1 MKHNIK
7 FIFSFL
13 CIFAISMN
21 LFSQNE
27 RQFIREGNK
36 FYNKN
41 NFNEAEVNYRKSL
54 LKDSTYQIGRYN
66 LANSLYKQKNFG
78 EAEKYYSKIAENE
91 MDKDIRSKAFHN
103 LGNTYMQNR
112 DYQKAV
118 DAYKQSLKANPT
130 DVDTKYNL
138 SYALQ
143 MLKQQQQQQK
153 NNKNNKNDKDK
164 KEDKKDENQK
174 SQQNN
179 DNQQNKDKKQQEQ
192 KQKQLKKEEA
202 ERMLEALKNDE
213 KKTLDKVKKQKVVG
227 VKVKTEK
234 DW

>member
-1 MKHNIK
+1 MRHNMR
-7 FIFSFL
+7 FILSIL
-13 CIFAISMN
+13 CIFAITMN

-27 RQFIREGNK
+27 RKYIREGNK
-36 FYNKN
+36 YYNKN

-54 LKDSTYQIGRYN
+54 IKDSTYKIGKYN

-78 EAEKYYSKIAENE
+78 EAEKIYTQIAENE
-91 MDKDIRSKAFHN
+91 MDKNIRSKSFHN
-103 LGNTYMQNR
+103 LGNTYLQSR
-112 DYQKAV
+112 DFQKAV

-130 DVDTKYNL
+130 DIETKYNL

-143 MLKQQQQQQK
+143 MLKQQQQQNK

-164 KEDKKDENQK
+164 KEDKKDENQQSK
-174 SQQNN
+174 QNK
-179 DNQQNKDKKQQEQ
+179 DNQQNNDKKQQEQ

>member
-1 MKHNIK
+1 MKYLLSIL
-7 FIFSFL
+7 FIFVFIL
-13 CIFAISMN
+13 N
-21 LFSQNE
+21 LFSQDE
-27 RQFIREGNK
+27 RKFIREGNK
-36 FYNKN
+36 YYNKN

-54 LKDSTYQIGRYN
+54 SKDSTYKIGKYN

-78 EAEKYYSKIAENE
+78 EAEKYYTQIAENE
-91 MDKDIRSKAFHN
+91 LDKNVRSKAFHN
-103 LGNTYMQNR
+103 LGNTYMQNK
-112 DYQKAV
+112 DFQKAV
-118 DAYKQSLKANPT
+118 DAYKQSLKSNPT
-130 DVDTKYNL
+130 DIDTKYNL

-143 MLKQQQQQQK
+143 MLKQQQ
-153 NNKNNKNDKDK
+153 NKNNKNDKDK
-164 KEDKKDENQK
+164 KENKKDENQQ
-174 SQQNN
+174 SQQNK

>member
-1 MKHNIK
+1 
-7 FIFSFL
+7 
-13 CIFAISMN
+13 
-21 LFSQNE
+21 
-27 RQFIREGNK
+27 
-36 FYNKN
+36 
-41 NFNEAEVNYRKSL
+41 
-54 LKDSTYQIGRYN
+54 
-66 LANSLYKQKNFG
+66 
-78 EAEKYYSKIAENE
+78 
-91 MDKDIRSKAFHN
+91 MDKNIRSKAFHN
-103 LGNTYMQNR
+103 LGNTYLQNK

-118 DAYKQSLKANPT
+118 EAYKQSLKANPT
-130 DVDTKYNL
+130 DIDTKYNL

>member
-1 MKHNIK
+1 MKYLLSIL
-7 FIFSFL
+7 FIFVFTL
-13 CIFAISMN
+13 N
-21 LFSQNE
+21 LFSQDE
-27 RQFIREGNK
+27 RKFIREGNK

-54 LKDSTYQIGRYN
+54 SKDSTYKIGKYN

-78 EAEKYYSKIAENE
+78 EAEKYYTQIAENE
-91 MDKDIRSKAFHN
+91 SDKNVRSKAFHN
-103 LGNTYMQNR
+103 LGNTYMQNK
-112 DYQKAV
+112 DFQKAV
-118 DAYKQSLKANPT
+118 DAYKQSLKSNPT
-130 DVDTKYNL
+130 DIDTKYNL

-143 MLKQQQQQQK
+143 MLKQQQQQNK

-164 KEDKKDENQK
+164 KENKKDENQQ
-174 SQQNN
+174 SQQNK

>member
-1 MKHNIK
+1 MRHNLRFILSIL
-7 FIFSFL
+7 FIFVITL
-13 CIFAISMN
+13 N
-21 LFSQNE
+21 LFSQDE
-27 RQFIREGNK
+27 RKYIREGNK
-36 FYNKN
+36 YYNKN

-54 LKDSTYQIGRYN
+54 SKDSTYKIGKYN
-66 LANSLYKQKNFG
+66 LANSLYKQKNFS
-78 EAEKYYSKIAENE
+78 EAEKYYTQIAENE
-91 MDKDIRSKAFHN
+91 MDRNIRSKAFHN
-103 LGNTYMQNR
+103 LGNTYLQNK

-118 DAYKQSLKANPT
+118 DAYKQSLKSNPK
-130 DVDTKYNL
+130 DIDTKYNL

-143 MLKQQQQQQK
+143 MLKQQQQQDK

-164 KEDKKDENQK
+164 KEDKKNDNQQ
-174 SQQNN
+174 SQQNK